1 MTISTEDLPSSPVSW
16 ATVVQRVAIGA
27 GAALLV
33 GAGSM
38 IIGDNTKVQLHE
50 QRLSKLESSLEKLPE
65 IDRNVLVLSGK
76 VDVLNQ
82 KLDDAR
88 DARLVAK
95 AK

>member
-1 MTISTEDLPSSPVSW
+1 MSITTDDLPSTPVSW
-16 ATVVQRVAIGA
+16 ATVVQRIAVGA

-33 GAGSM
+33 GGGSM
-38 IIGDNTKVQLHE
+38 IVNDNTKVQLHE
-50 QRLSKLESSLEKLPE
+50 QRLTKLESSLDKLPE

-88 DARLVAK
+88 AALLTAK
-95 AK
+95 SK